1 MRVKNYFG
9 SVVLGSIILWGSS
22 VAEIQAQQSL
32 FIAYPP
38 QDHQTTASQ
47 IFLIGTGDP
56 QQEVQV
62 NGTVIPRSP
71 AGNFAPSFP
80 LQMGEN
86 VFTIRSGN
94 QEIQIKVTRISATPE
109 PPQGVAFTPNSL
121 TPARDIAR
129 LPGELVCFG
138 AIAPNNA
145 NVTVSLGSLNLNLS
159 PQPPAVQLPPNNAV
173 LTAQNQP
180 TSLSN
185 IGKYQG
191 CTTFSTPRD
200 FGTPRYQLS
209 LNGETVTQE
218 STGKV
223 EILTPDSL
231 EVIEVTANSGAARTG
246 ASTNH
251 SRLTPLPKGTRAAVT
266 GREGEWLRLDYGA
279 WIKESETQI
288 VPGAVPPQ
296 AIIRSV
302 TSRQVPGATEI
313 IFPLTTPI
321 PISFQ
326 QTDQVFTLN
335 LHNTIAQTDTI
346 RLDDNPLIK
355 RLDWQVVAPTQAQ
368 YSFVMKTDQQWGYE
382 LRYEGTSLVLSL
394 RHPPNLSSQ
403 VSQPLEGVSI
413 LLDPGHGG
421 NELGARGPNGYPEKD
436 VNLVVSKL
444 LQQELLNRG
453 ATVYMTRETDVDV
466 SLRARMDMIAEVK
479 PTLAFSIHYNA
490 LPDSGD
496 AINTAGV
503 GMFWYHAQSHDLAIF
518 MQEYLVERLNRPDY
532 GVFWNNLA
540 LTRPHAAPTILLELG
555 FMINPVEFEWI
566 TNPAEQQKLASTLAD
581 GIVAW
586 LRSKEAE

>member
-218 STGKV
+218 GTGKV

>member
-1 MRVKNYFG
+1 MKNYFG
-9 SVVLGSIILWGSS
+9 SVVLGSIIFWGSS

-32 FIAYPP
+32 FLAYPP

-47 IFLIGTGDP
+47 IFLIGTVDP
-56 QQEVQV
+56 QQEVKV

-94 QEIQIKVTRISATPE
+94 QEIQVKVTRISATPE
-109 PPQGVAFTPNSL
+109 PPQGVAFAPNSL
-121 TPARDIAR
+121 TPSRDIAR

-138 AIAPNNA
+138 AIAPSNA
-145 NVTVSLGSLNLNLS
+145 NVTVSLGSVNLNLS

-180 TSLSN
+180 TSISN

-218 STGKV
+218 GTGKV

-382 LRYEGTSLVLSL
+382 LRYEGTSLILSL

-503 GMFWYHAQSHDLAIF
+503 GMFWYHAQAHDLAIF

-586 LRSKEAE
+586 LRSK

>member
-1 MRVKNYFG
+1 MKNYFG
-9 SVVLGSIILWGSS
+9 SVVLGSIIFWGSS
-22 VAEIQAQQSL
+22 VTEIQAQQSL
-32 FIAYPP
+32 FLAYPP

-56 QQEVQV
+56 QQEVKV

-94 QEIQIKVTRISATPE
+94 QEIQVKVTRISATPE

-121 TPARDIAR
+121 TPSRDIAR

-145 NVTVSLGSLNLNLS
+145 NVTVSLGTLNLNLS

-180 TSLSN
+180 TSISN

-191 CTTFSTPRD
+191 CTTFSTPRN
-200 FGTPRYQLS
+200 FGTPRFQMS

-218 STGKV
+218 GTGKV

-231 EVIEVTANSGAARTG
+231 GVIEVTANSGAARTG

>member
-1 MRVKNYFG
+1 MKNYFG
-9 SVVLGSIILWGSS
+9 SVVLGSIIFWGSS

-32 FIAYPP
+32 FLAYPP

-47 IFLIGTGDP
+47 IFLIGTVDP
-56 QQEVQV
+56 QQEVKV

-94 QEIQIKVTRISATPE
+94 QEIQVKVTRISATPE
-109 PPQGVAFTPNSL
+109 PPQGVAFAPNSL
-121 TPARDIAR
+121 TPSRDIAR

-138 AIAPNNA
+138 AIAPSNA
-145 NVTVSLGSLNLNLS
+145 NVTVSLGSVNLNLS

-191 CTTFSTPRD
+191 CTTFSTPRN
-200 FGTPRYQLS
+200 FGTPRFQMS

-218 STGKV
+218 GTGKV

>member
-56 QQEVQV
+56 QQEVAV

-94 QEIQIKVTRISATPE
+94 QEIQVKVTRISATPE

-121 TPARDIAR
+121 TPSRDIAR

-145 NVTVSLGSLNLNLS
+145 NVTVSLGTLNLNLS

-218 STGKV
+218 GTGKV

-382 LRYEGTSLVLSL
+382 LRYEGTSLILSL

-503 GMFWYHAQSHDLAIF
+503 GMFWYHAQAHDLAIF

-566 TNPAEQQKLASTLAD
+566 TNSAEQQKLASTLAD
-581 GIVAW
+581 GILAW

>member
-56 QQEVQV
+56 QQEVAV

-94 QEIQIKVTRISATPE
+94 QEIQVKVTRISATPE

-121 TPARDIAR
+121 TPSRDIAR

-145 NVTVSLGSLNLNLS
+145 NVTVSLGTLNLNLS

-218 STGKV
+218 GTGKV

-382 LRYEGTSLVLSL
+382 LRYEGTSLILSL

-503 GMFWYHAQSHDLAIF
+503 GMFWYHAQAHDLAIF

-566 TNPAEQQKLASTLAD
+566 TNSAEQQKLASTLAD
-581 GIVAW
+581 GILAW
-586 LRSKEAE
+586 LRSKESE

>member
-56 QQEVQV
+56 QQEVAV

-94 QEIQIKVTRISATPE
+94 QEIQVKVTRISATPE

-121 TPARDIAR
+121 TPSRDIAR

-145 NVTVSLGSLNLNLS
+145 NVTVSLGTLNLNLS

-218 STGKV
+218 GTGKV

-382 LRYEGTSLVLSL
+382 LRYEGTSLILSL
-394 RHPPNLSSQ
+394 RHPPSLSSQ

-503 GMFWYHAQSHDLAIF
+503 GMFWYHAQAHDLAIF

-566 TNPAEQQKLASTLAD
+566 TNSAEQQKLASTLAD
-581 GIVAW
+581 GILAW
-586 LRSKEAE
+586 LRSKESE

>member
-145 NVTVSLGSLNLNLS
+145 NVTVSLGTLNLNLS

>member
-1 MRVKNYFG
+1 MKNYFG
-9 SVVLGSIILWGSS
+9 SVVLGSIIFWGSS
-22 VAEIQAQQSL
+22 VTEIQAQQSL
-32 FIAYPP
+32 FLAYPP

-56 QQEVQV
+56 QQEVKV

-86 VFTIRSGN
+86 FFTIRSGN
-94 QEIQIKVTRISATPE
+94 QEIQVKVTRISATPE

-121 TPARDIAR
+121 TPSRDIAR

-145 NVTVSLGSLNLNLS
+145 NVTVSLGTLNLNLS

-180 TSLSN
+180 TSISN

-200 FGTPRYQLS
+200 FGTPRFQMS

-218 STGKV
+218 GTGKV

-382 LRYEGTSLVLSL
+382 LRYEGTSLILSL

-503 GMFWYHAQSHDLAIF
+503 GMFWYHAQAHDLAIF

-586 LRSKEAE
+586 LRSK

>member
-9 SVVLGSIILWGSS
+9 SVVLGSIMFWGSS

-32 FIAYPP
+32 FLAYPP

-56 QQEVQV
+56 QQEVAV

-94 QEIQIKVTRISATPE
+94 QEIQVKVTRISATPE

-145 NVTVSLGSLNLNLS
+145 NVTVSLGSVNLNLS

-191 CTTFSTPRD
+191 CSTFSTPRD

-218 STGKV
+218 GTGKV

-279 WIKESETQI
+279 WIKEAETQI

-313 IFPLTTPI
+313 VFPLTTPI

-355 RLDWQVVAPTQAQ
+355 RLDWQVVAPTQVQ

-382 LRYEGTSLVLSL
+382 LRYEGTSLILSL

-453 ATVYMTRETDVDV
+453 ATVYMTRETDIDV

-479 PTLAFSIHYNA
+479 PTLALSIHYNA

-503 GMFWYHAQSHDLAIF
+503 GMFWYHAQAHDLAIF

-566 TNPAEQQKLASTLAD
+566 TNSAEQQKLASTLAD